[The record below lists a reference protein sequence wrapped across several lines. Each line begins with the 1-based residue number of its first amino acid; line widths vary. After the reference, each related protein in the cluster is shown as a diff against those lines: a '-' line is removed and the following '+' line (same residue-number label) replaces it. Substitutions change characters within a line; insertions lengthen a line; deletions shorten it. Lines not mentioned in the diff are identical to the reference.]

1 MQGVNYQR
9 LNYPVIIFPRVV
21 GILPGTEG
29 KLPYVNLPS
38 TEGILPSV
46 EGKLI
51 EGNLPSVEGKI
62 PPTGVS

>member
-9 LNYPVIIFPRVV
+9 LNYSLIIYPRVE
-21 GILPGTEG
+21 GILPCTEG

-62 PPTGVS
+62 PPYRG